1 MRASGNGQSLCHR
14 AKEYY
19 YELLRRDDAAIAA
32 VPEVIARHVASCS
45 FCQQQIHRLE
55 DTLSQSGDQVSPSD
69 GSAGQ
74 EAVEALGRQFEFLG
88 QHVRC
93 SHARPFLPDLLAPSP
108 PIRIPTP
115 ITVHVENCPQCTQ
128 DLASIR
134 KLSLTDGQLRRL
146 GRVYDPSSSHNPS
159 HDGRAHSTA
168 AALAVFSLDGADPE
182 DLDHTSRC
190 PQCRAWIYRQRARV
204 LAGLHAGPDGNGVLL
219 CREVSPSDI
228 FDYVMPFGLDAAVVG
243 QADGRRDAVT
253 THVRACRRC
262 LEKVQSLHRTIYEI
276 ADRVDSAV
284 DTLYRCDESTEAAC
298 EEARGP
304 AYRYPIHVRVLQGEP
319 APADAVSPSPTGNG
333 FEPRSGVR
341 SKARP
346 LVRKTA
352 FATAAAVMVM
362 AVLFLANSP
371 IATGMNVGDLFKAVN
386 REANVHITC
395 GDSGS
400 SQPTYELWVSRDL
413 NKIARKI
420 GNEYTEYDARKR
432 YMRVGNPDLGLSA
445 PIELSQEHI
454 DRCMA
459 FMDETLRGIFQGVP
473 IDDEFSLVESVPSER
488 PGVVLSV
495 HELTGGAYRSNDTSV
510 LHRWQVFIDP
520 ELRLPVRIEHSTR
533 SSEDLPWGD
542 PVDVMSLN
550 YPTTPEMDKTFKARS
565 AGK

>member
-1 MRASGNGQSLCHR
+1 MRASGGGKSLCHK

-19 YELLRRDDAAIAA
+19 YELLRHDDTA
-32 VPEVIARHVASCS
+32 VPEAIVRHVAGCS
-45 FCQQQIHRLE
+45 FCQQQIHRLK
-55 DTLSQSGDQVSPSD
+55 DTLSQSDHPSSPSD
-69 GSAGQ
+69 GLAGQ
-74 EAVEALGRQFEFLG
+74 ETVEVLGRQFEFLG

-134 KLSLTDGQLRRL
+134 ELSLTGDQLKRL
-146 GRVYDPSSSHNPS
+146 GRFYDASVAHNPS
-159 HDGRAHSTA
+159 HDGHAYSTA
-168 AALAVFSLDGADPE
+168 AALALFSLDGTDPE
-182 DLDHTSRC
+182 DLDHASRC
-190 PQCRAWIYRQRARV
+190 PPCRAWIYHQRARA
-204 LAGLHAGPDGNGVLL
+204 LAHLHAGHDGSGVLL
-219 CREVSPSDI
+219 CHEVSTADM
-228 FDYVMPFGLDAAVVG
+228 FDYVMPFGLDAATVG
-243 QADGRRDAVT
+243 KADGRRDAVA

-262 LEKVQSLHRTIYEI
+262 METVQSLHRTIYEI
-276 ADRVDSAV
+276 ADRADSAV
-284 DTLYRCDESTEAAC
+284 DTLYQCDEGTEAAC

-304 AYRYPIHVRVLQGEP
+304 SYRYPIHVHVLQGEP
-319 APADAVSPSPTGNG
+319 APAAGVGGPSPAGNG
-333 FEPRSGVR
+333 FEPRSGAR

-346 LVRKTA
+346 FVRRTA
-352 FATAAAVMVM
+352 FATAAAVLVM

-371 IATGMNVGDLFKAVN
+371 IATGMNVGDLFKTVN
-386 REANVHITC
+386 REANVHITRW
-395 GDSGS
+395 DSGA
-400 SQPTYELWVSRDL
+400 SQPTYELWVSGDL

-420 GNEYTEYDARKR
+420 GNEYTEYDIKNQ

-459 FMDETLRGIFQGVP
+459 FADETLRGIFQGVP
-473 IDDEFSLVESVPSER
+473 ADDEFSLVESVPSGR

-495 HELTGGAYRSNDTSV
+495 HELTGGTYLSNDTSV
-510 LHRWQVFIDP
+510 LHRWKVSIDP

-533 SSEDLPWGD
+533 ISEDLPWGD

-550 YPTTPEMDKTFKARS
+550 YPTTPEMDKTFRALS